1 MRVRDT
7 RIERAEVRAIYIYH
21 SAQLDAAGCTIS
33 GTRHAEVAAVQVDSM
48 RPGDAGRVTLAAC
61 NMFADNAGGDLSV
74 TGNVQREVE
83 GEVDE
88 RVATDFGAFSW
99 RARF

>member
-1 MRVRDT
+1 MRVRNT

-33 GTRHAEVAAVQVDSM
+33 GSRHTEVAAVQVDSL
-48 RPGDAGRVTLAAC
+48 RPGDAGRITLAAS
-61 NMFADNAGGDLSV
+61 NSFADNAGGDLSV
-74 TGNVQREVE
+74 TGNVQRDVE

-99 RARF
+99 RARV